1 MRRPRRTGTL
11 PADSVSSQ
19 NESTRRL
26 GGPGSAGLA
35 PTFVFTALAPF
46 AHPGFLLSPSLPSRV
61 FVGKSPTCELCLD
74 DPSVSR
80 RHATLELREEGVRLT
95 DLQSTNGTWVNGLR
109 IHDVT
114 LRGGETIQFGPVAVR
129 IDVGQAVAPP
139 TISSAA
145 RFGKLTGTSE
155 AMRRLYP
162 LLERLA
168 ASGVPVLI
176 EGETG
181 TGKEVV
187 AESLHDAGPRSNKP
201 FIVFDCT
208 TVPASLLES
217 ALFGHEKGSFTGA
230 TGARQ
235 GVFEQAHGG
244 TLFIDEIGDLDIAL
258 QARLLRAIERQ
269 EVQRVGAASWT
280 KVDVRV
286 VSATRRDLE
295 REIQAGRFRDDLFF
309 RLAVA
314 RLELPPLRA
323 RSGDVE
329 LLARYFWRQF
339 GGVEADLT
347 PDLLARLGAYE
358 WPGNVRQ
365 LANVI
370 AQRIALGDL
379 APTQIASRDRPS
391 MLPPS
396 GQQQLSS
403 PASSSPMVAAHAST
417 APQGDVVEAAIS
429 SGLSFQ
435 VARERVMA
443 DFELRYT
450 DAILAKHGG
459 NVSRAAAA
467 SGIARRYFYV
477 LRSRTKA

>member
-1 MRRPRRTGTL
+1 VFTPL
-11 PADSVSSQ
+11 AP
-19 NESTRRL
+19 STR
-26 GGPGSAGLA
+26 P
-35 PTFVFTALAPF
+35 P
-46 AHPGFLLSPSLPSRV
+46 FLLSPQHAPRV
-61 FVGKSPTCELCLD
+61 YVGKSPTCEFCLE
-74 DPSVSR
+74 DPAVSR
-80 RHATLELREEGVRLT
+80 RHAGLELRDDGVRLT
-95 DLQSTNGTWVNGLR
+95 DLASTNGTWVNGLR

-114 LRGGETIQFGPVAVR
+114 LRGGEVIQFGPVAVR
-129 IDVGQAVAPP
+129 VDFGQSVAPP
-139 TISSAA
+139 AASSAA
-145 RFGKLTGTSE
+145 RFGKVTGTSD

-162 LLERLA
+162 LLDRLA

-187 AESLHDAGPRSNKP
+187 AESLHEAGPRANKP
-201 FIVFDCT
+201 FVVFDCT
-208 TVPASLLES
+208 TVPANLLES

-230 TGARQ
+230 TSTRL
-235 GVFEQAHGG
+235 GVFEQANGG

-269 EVQRVGAASWT
+269 EVQRVGATSWS

-286 VSATRRDLE
+286 MSATRRDLE

-314 RLELPPLRA
+314 RVELPPLRA
-323 RSGDVE
+323 RTGDVE

-339 GGVEADLT
+339 GGLDSDLT
-347 PDLLARLGAYE
+347 LDLLARLTAYE

-365 LANVI
+365 LANAI

-379 APTQIASRDRPS
+379 APSHVAGRERTTGAQSIP
-391 MLPPS
+391 PPS
-396 GQQQLSS
+396 ATPSS
-403 PASSSPMVAAHAST
+403 ASGSVEAVPPTST
-417 APQGDVVEAAIS
+417 RRDVVEDVIAE
-429 SGLSFQ
+429 GLAFQ

-443 DFELRYT
+443 DFEHRYT
-450 DAILAKHGG
+450 DAILAKHAG

-477 LRSRTKA
+477 LRSRTNPKG

>member
-1 MRRPRRTGTL
+1 MGNGS
-11 PADSVSSQ
+11 A
-19 NESTRRL
+19 NESTRRVNEL
-26 GGPGSAGLA
+26 PSRVASS
-35 PTFVFTALAPF
+35 FVFTPLAPSLI
-46 AHPGFLLSPSLPSRV
+46 APFLLSPQQAPRV
-61 FVGKSPTCELCLD
+61 YVGKSPTCELCLD
-74 DPSVSR
+74 DPGVSR
-80 RHATLELREEGVRLT
+80 RHASLELHDGGVRLI
-95 DLQSTNGTWVNGLR
+95 DLASTNGTWVNGLR
-109 IHDVT
+109 AHDVT
-114 LRGGETIQFGPVAVR
+114 LRGDEVIQLGPIRVRVQHGPTVA
-129 IDVGQAVAPP
+129 AA

-145 RFGKLTGTSE
+145 RFGKLVGAS
-155 AMRRLYP
+155 AGMRRLYP

-168 ASGVPVLI
+168 ASTVPVLV

-187 AESLHDAGPRSNKP
+187 AESLHDTGPRASKA
-201 FIVFDCT
+201 FVVFDCT
-208 TVPASLLES
+208 TVPANLLES
-217 ALFGHEKGSFTGA
+217 ALFGHEKGAFTGA

-244 TLFIDEIGDLDIAL
+244 TLFIDEIGELEIAL

-314 RLELPPLRA
+314 RVELPPLRA
-323 RSGDVE
+323 RVGDVE
-329 LLARYFWRQF
+329 LLSRYFWRQY
-339 GGVEADLT
+339 GGIDAELT
-347 PDLLARLGAYE
+347 NELLGRLTSYD

-365 LANVI
+365 LANVV

-379 APTQIASRDRPS
+379 APAHFAGRDRTASAGSSDSFAPASQTGAGAGARTASRD
-391 MLPPS
+391 MVDEVIANALP
-396 GQQQLSS
+396 
-403 PASSSPMVAAHAST
+403 
-417 APQGDVVEAAIS
+417 
-429 SGLSFQ
+429 FQ
-435 VARERVMA
+435 VARERVLT

-450 DAILAKHGG
+450 EAILAAHGG

-477 LRSRTKA
+477 LRSRGAPK